1 MESRREEN
9 EMRIDPQ
16 NPAAGTSR
24 PSRLED
30 AQAGQV
36 KSSQQTASTEPNDTV
51 QLSSGQATFRQLVSQ
66 LDRVPDIRL
75 GQVSALRS
83 AIGSGQYSPS
93 DAQVASAVAD
103 QSFGISEPA

>member
-1 MESRREEN
+1 MK
-9 EMRIDPQ
+9 IDPQ
-16 NPAAGTSR
+16 NPATGSSG

-51 QLSSGQATFRQLVSQ
+51 QFSSGAATFRQLVSQ
-66 LDRVPDIRL
+66 LDQVPDIRQ

-83 AIGSGQYSPS
+83 AIESGQYKPS

-103 QSFGISEPA
+103 QSFGSSEPA